1 MRDMTKYIWLAAVF
15 AASAAQGQVELKLRI
30 ANSTVLHMEPIHAS
44 LAVINGDGTDL
55 LIGETN
61 GNTRLFFDIEAN
73 PGQIVRRTEVPLFR
87 QPAAVPA
94 NKSGTLEFNLL
105 PLYQLREPGAY
116 AVIARIHGPGG
127 LVMSSRQFLDIVPG
141 MAVAKLTKTGPDE
154 RRYTYQLRTIS
165 RDREE
170 HLFLRVDE
178 EAKDLCYGVHD
189 LGSLIR
195 LVDPVLRSDGRG
207 RVHVLHQSAPTRFTH
222 SMFEY
227 DGEPI
232 SSKFYSGLVSSVALQ
247 TTEDGDIVIAG
258 ALPYK
263 GDKSVAAPSVD
274 ARRIEEMKNR
284 GPSKPRSERTDESES
299 KPFFRWGLP
308 KETEPAA
315 KR

>member
-1 MRDMTKYIWLAAVF
+1 
-15 AASAAQGQVELKLRI
+15 
-30 ANSTVLHMEPIHAS
+30 MEPIHAS
-44 LAVINGDGTDL
+44 LTVVNGDATDL

-73 PGQIVRRTEVPLFR
+73 PGLLVPRTEVPLFR
-87 QPAAVPA
+87 HAASVPA
-94 NKSGTLEFNLL
+94 RKSGTLEFNLL
-105 PLYQLREPGAY
+105 PLYQLRAPGAY
-116 AVIARIHGPGG
+116 AVVARIQGPGG
-127 LVMSSRQFLDIVPG
+127 LVTSSRQFLDIVPG
-141 MAVAKLTKTGPDE
+141 MAVAQMVKTGRGDI
-154 RRYTYQLRTIS
+154 RYTYRLRTIS

-170 HLFLRVDE
+170 HLFLRVDD
-178 EAKDLCYGVHD
+178 EARSLCYGVHD

-222 SMFEY
+222 SVFES

-232 SSKFYSGLVSSVALQ
+232 GSKFYSGLVSSVALE

-258 ALPYK
+258 ALPYR
-263 GDKSVAAPSVD
+263 GDKAVAAPSVD

-284 GPSKPRSERTDESES
+284 RGQPARTAPAGES

-308 KETEPAA
+308 EETGPAEKPA
-315 KR
+315 TKR

>member
-1 MRDMTKYIWLAAVF
+1 MMRYIWMAAAL
-15 AASAAQGQVELKLRI
+15 AASAAQGQVELRFRI
-30 ANSTVLHMEPIHAS
+30 ANPTVLHMEPI
-44 LAVINGDGTDL
+44 LATLTVINGDDTDL

-61 GNTRLFFDIEAN
+61 GNTRLFFDVSTH
-73 PGQIVRRTEVPLFR
+73 PGQIVLRTEAPLFR
-87 QPAAVPA
+87 QAASVPA
-94 NKSGTLEFNLL
+94 HKTGTLEFNLL

-116 AVIARIHGPGG
+116 AVVARIHGPGG

-141 MAVAKLTKTGPDE
+141 MAVARMVKTSRDDI
-154 RRYTYQLRTIS
+154 RYTYQLRTIS

-178 EAKDLCYGVHD
+178 EAKSLCYGVHD

-195 LVDPVLRSDGRG
+195 LVDPVLRSDARG
-207 RVHVLHQSAPTRFTH
+207 RVHVLHHSAPTRFTH
-222 SMFEY
+222 SMFES

-232 SSKFYSGLVSSVALQ
+232 SSKFYSGIVSSVALE

-258 ALPYK
+258 AVPYR
-263 GDKSVAAPSVD
+263 GDKAVAAPSVD
-274 ARRIEEMKNR
+274 ARRIEEMKHR
-284 GPSKPRSERTDESES
+284 GGTPARSAPAAEP

-308 KETEPAA
+308 SESEPAA